1 MPKQNYWLNTAFILS
16 AALTL
21 YIGYFVPRE
30 STIEL
35 ISAYTLLFA
44 SVIII
49 FRKLDNGDEDLAYY
63 WGMLLRVL
71 LIASVPKLSDDIF
84 RFVWD
89 GRLLTS
95 LEDPYKHL
103 PAYFLDK
110 NIDGIDQALYAQ
122 LNSKEY
128 FSIYPPLNQ
137 VIFFIGALF
146 SPNSIVWST
155 IVIRV
160 VLLLFELGNI
170 RLIQKL
176 LTHYRLPQKYGLIY
190 ALNPL
195 VILELTGNLHFE
207 AIVIFFLLQA
217 LWLYEQNK
225 LHWSAVFFGL
235 SVATKFIPLIVLPLL
250 IRKIGLKKTTVYGLI
265 VLATLA
271 ISFLPLINTAH
282 VWAIWDS
289 VSLYFQKFE
298 FNGSI
303 YYLAR
308 WYGFETEGHNIIA
321 KSGRWMMYATFG
333 TIVLYSLISRKR
345 TDWPRQMVWVWLLY
359 LLFATTVH
367 PWYVIPLLAV
377 SVFSN
382 IRFPL
387 LWSYLIFLTYINYSG
402 GEYQDRLDVVMIEYG
417 VLGLTILLE
426 IFGVRIN
433 EWLFNLSRGRFR
445 VDNYKPSKGR

>member
-1 MPKQNYWLNTAFILS
+1 MLKQQNYWLNLAFILS
-16 AALTL
+16 AALTI

-35 ISAYTLLFA
+35 IIAYSLFFV
-44 SVIII
+44 SIII
-49 FRKLDNGDEDLAYY
+49 ILKKLDIGDEQLAYY

-89 GRLLTS
+89 GRLLTA

-110 NIDGIDQALYAQ
+110 NIDGVDQALFDR
-122 LNSKEY
+122 LNSKDY

-155 IVIRV
+155 VVIRII
-160 VLLLFELGNI
+160 LILFELGNL

-176 LTHYRLPQKYGLIY
+176 LAHYHLPQKYGLIY

-217 LWLYEQNK
+217 LWYYEQDK
-225 LHWSAVFFGL
+225 LHKSAIFFGL
-235 SVATKFIPLIVLPLL
+235 SVATKFIPLILLPLL
-250 IRKIGLKKTTVYGLI
+250 IRKIGIRQTAIYGVI
-265 VLATLA
+265 VVLTLV

-282 VWAIWDS
+282 VWAIWES
-289 VSLYFQKFE
+289 MELYFQKFE

-308 WYGFETEGHNIIA
+308 WYGFETEGHNIIE
-321 KSGRWMMYATFG
+321 KSGKWMMMATFG
-333 TIVLYSLISRKR
+333 TIMLYSLFAKSK
-345 TDWPRQMVWVWLLY
+345 TDWARQMVWVWLLY

-367 PWYVIPLLAV
+367 PWYVIPLLLV

-382 IRFPL
+382 TRFPL

-417 VLGLTILLE
+417 ILALMILVE
-426 IFGVRIN
+426 IFGLRIN
-433 EWLFNLSRGRFR
+433 NWLFNLTGGRYKI
-445 VDNYKPSKGR
+445 DNYKTR